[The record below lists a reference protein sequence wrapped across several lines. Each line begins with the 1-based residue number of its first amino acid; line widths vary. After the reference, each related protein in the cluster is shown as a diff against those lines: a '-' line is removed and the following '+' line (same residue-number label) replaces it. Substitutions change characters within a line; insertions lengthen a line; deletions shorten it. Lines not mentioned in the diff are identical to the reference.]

1 MSGRFPSPIETIKKR
16 VSCRSFDG
24 GQLENNMK
32 EQLRAF
38 FRENSRGPFGNLL
51 RFELVDLTEAERA
64 ELKSLG
70 TYGVIKGASLFIAG
84 AVTRGARAM
93 EDFGFCMERNILFAT
108 TLGLGT
114 CWLGGTLN
122 RAGFA
127 RKIGLTAEEL
137 MPAISPVGYPAGKR
151 SLTDRAFRFMAKSD
165 RRKPWP
171 ELFFDGRPGDPLA
184 KESAGALRE
193 ALEAVR
199 IGPSASN
206 RQPWR
211 IVRQGASFH
220 FFLARTPGYD
230 KMLGEIRLQD
240 VDMGIALCHFELAAG
255 ERGARGSWREAKP
268 SFDAGTWEYV
278 VSWTV
283 DPVSRVGSGI

>member
-1 MSGRFPSPIETIKKR
+1 MDIKSPIETIRQR
-16 VSCRSFDG
+16 VSCRTYDG
-24 GQLENNMK
+24 RVPDENTK

-38 FRENSRGPFGNLL
+38 FRENARGPFGNPL

-70 TYGVIKGASLFIAG
+70 TYGVIQGASLFIAG

-93 EDFGFCMERNILFAT
+93 EDFGFGMERNILFAT
-108 TLGLGT
+108 MLGLGT

-127 RKIGLTAEEL
+127 RKIGLEPEEL
-137 MPAISPVGYPAGKR
+137 MPAISPVGYPAVKK

-165 RRKPWP
+165 RRKPWT
-171 ELFFDGRPGDPLA
+171 ELFFEGRPGNPLVEGKSDPC
-184 KESAGALRE
+184 GQ
-193 ALEAVR
+193 ALESVR

-211 IVRQGASFH
+211 IIRQGAAFH

-230 KMLGEIRLQD
+230 KMLGEIRLQE
-240 VDMGIALCHFELAAG
+240 VDMGIALCHFELAAAELG
-255 ERGARGSWREAKP
+255 IGGSWQQAKP
-268 SFDAGTWEYV
+268 GFDSGTWEYV
-278 VSWTV
+278 VSWV
-283 DPVSRVGSGI
+283 VGQWPVTSDQ

>member
-1 MSGRFPSPIETIKKR
+1 MTIKQR
-16 VSCRSFDG
+16 TSCRTYDG
-24 GQLENNMK
+24 RPLDDKTKN
-32 EQLRAF
+32 QLRAF
-38 FRENSRGPFGNLL
+38 FRENIRGPFGNPL
-51 RFELVDLTEAERA
+51 RFELIDLTETERA

-70 TYGVIKGASLFIAG
+70 TYGVIKGARLFIAG
-84 AVTRGARAM
+84 AVTKGARDM
-93 EDFGFCMERNILFAT
+93 EDYGFGMERNILFAT
-108 TLGLGT
+108 ALGLGT

-165 RRKPWP
+165 RRQPWP
-171 ELFFDGRPGDPLA
+171 ELFFDDRTGDPLA
-184 KESAGALRE
+184 KESAGTLRE

-230 KMLGEIRLQD
+230 KMLGEISLQD
-240 VDMGIALCHFELAAG
+240 DDMGNALCHFELAAG

>member
-1 MSGRFPSPIETIKKR
+1 MDIPSPIDTIRKR
-16 VSCRSFDG
+16 ISCRTFDG
-24 GQLENNMK
+24 RPIDGKAK
-32 EQLRAF
+32 EKLREF
-38 FRENSRGPFGNLL
+38 LRSNTRGPFGNPL
-51 RFELVDLTEAERA
+51 RFEFIDLTEAERA
-64 ELKSLG
+64 ELKALG

-93 EDFGFCMERNILFAT
+93 EDYGFGMEGNILFAT

-127 RKIGLTAEEL
+127 RKIGLSSEEF
-137 MPAISPVGYPAGKR
+137 MPAISPVGTPADKR

-165 RRKPWP
+165 KRKPWA
-171 ELFFDGRPGDPLA
+171 ELFFDERPGNPLV
-184 KESAGALRE
+184 KEYAGACGQ
-193 ALEAVR
+193 ALESVR

-211 IVRQGASFH
+211 VIREGASYH

-230 KMLGEIRLQD
+230 KMTGEIRLQE
-240 VDMGIALCHFELAAG
+240 VDMGIALCHFELASAELGIAG
-255 ERGARGSWREAKP
+255 KWKQAKP
-268 SFDAGTWEYV
+268 GFDADMWEYV

-283 DPVSRVGSGI
+283 D

>member
-1 MSGRFPSPIETIKKR
+1 MEIKSPIETIKQR
-16 VSCRSFDG
+16 ISCRTYDG
-24 GQLENNMK
+24 MPLDDRKK

-38 FRENSRGPFGNLL
+38 FRENTRGPFGNPL
-51 RFELVDLTEAERA
+51 RFELIDLTEAERA

-84 AVTRGARAM
+84 AVKKGARAM
-93 EDFGFCMERNILFAT
+93 EDYGFGMEQNILFAT
-108 TLGLGT
+108 SLGLGT

-127 RKIGLTAEEL
+127 RKIALTPDEQ
-137 MPAISPVGYPAGKR
+137 MPAISPVGCPAGKR

-165 RRKPWP
+165 KRKPWQD
-171 ELFFDGRPGDPLA
+171 LFFDGSPDTPLSR
-184 KESAGALRE
+184 ELAGPLGE
-193 ALEAVR
+193 VLEAVR

-211 IVRQGASFH
+211 IVRDSAAFH

-230 KMLGEIRLQD
+230 KMLGEIRLQE

-255 ERGARGSWREAKP
+255 ELGVRGSWREAKP
-268 SFDAGTWEYV
+268 SFDAGTMEYV
-278 VSWTV
+278 VS
-283 DPVSRVGSGI
+283 RVAG

>member
-1 MSGRFPSPIETIKKR
+1 MTIPSALDVIRRR

-24 GQLENNMK
+24 RQLDNSMK
-32 EQLRAF
+32 EKLRAF
-38 FRENSRGPFGNLL
+38 FRENTRGPFGNPL

-64 ELKSLG
+64 EMKSLG

-84 AVTRGARAM
+84 AVRKGPRAM
-93 EDFGFCMERNILFAT
+93 EDYGYGMERNILFAT
-108 TLGLGT
+108 SLGLGT

-127 RKIGLTAEEL
+127 RKIGLKEGERI
-137 MPAISPVGYPAGKR
+137 PAISPVGYPAGTR
-151 SLTDRAFRFMAKSD
+151 SLTDRTFRFMAGSD

-171 ELFFDGRPGDPLA
+171 ELFFDGRPGNPLTR
-184 KESAGALRE
+184 ENAGVLAE

-211 IVRQGASFH
+211 IIREGNAFH

-230 KMLGEIRLQD
+230 KMLGEIRLQK
-240 VDMGIALCHFELAAG
+240 VDMGIALCHFELAVAELG
-255 ERGARGSWREAKP
+255 VRGGWRAAKP
-268 SFDAGTWEYV
+268 AFDAGTLEYV
-278 VSWTV
+278 VS
-283 DPVSRVGSGI
+283 RVTG

>member
-1 MSGRFPSPIETIKKR
+1 MTIPSALDVIRRR

-24 GQLENNMK
+24 RPLDNNMK
-32 EQLRAF
+32 ERLRAF
-38 FRENSRGPFGNLL
+38 FRQNTRGPFGNAL
-51 RFELVDLTEAERA
+51 RFELIDLTETERA

-84 AVTRGARAM
+84 ASAKGPRAM
-93 EDFGFCMERNILFAT
+93 EDYGYGMERNILFAT

-127 RKIGLTAEEL
+127 RKIGLSAEEF

-165 RRKPWP
+165 KRKPWQ
-171 ELFFDGRPGDPLA
+171 ELFFDERPGNPLV
-184 KESAGALRE
+184 KGKAGAGGQ
-193 ALEAVR
+193 ALESVR

-211 IVRQGASFH
+211 VICEGVSFH

-230 KMLGEIRLQD
+230 KMLGEIRLQE
-240 VDMGIALCHFELAAG
+240 VDMGIALCHFELASTELGIA
-255 ERGARGSWREAKP
+255 GSWQQAKP
-268 SFDAGTWEYV
+268 GFDSGTWEYV

-283 DPVSRVGSGI
+283 D

>member
-1 MSGRFPSPIETIKKR
+1 MDIPSPIEKITKR

-24 GQLENNMK
+24 RQLDNPMK

-38 FRENSRGPFGNLL
+38 FRENTRGPFGNPL
-51 RFELVDLTEAERA
+51 RFELIDLTEAERA
-64 ELKSLG
+64 GLKSLG
-70 TYGVIKGASLFIAG
+70 TYGVIKGAGLFIAG

-93 EDFGFCMERNILFAT
+93 EDFGFGMERNILFAT

-127 RKIGLTAEEL
+127 RKIGLEPGEL
-137 MPAISPVGYPAGKR
+137 MPAISPVGYPAEKR

-165 RRKPWP
+165 RRKPWH
-171 ELFFDGRPGDPLA
+171 ELFFDGRPDTPLSR
-184 KESAGALRE
+184 ELAGSLGE
-193 ALEAVR
+193 VLEAVR

-211 IVRQGASFH
+211 IVREGAAVH

-255 ERGARGSWREAKP
+255 ELGARGSWRAAKP
-268 SFDAGTWEYV
+268 SFDAGAWEYV
-278 VSWTV
+278 VSWTL
-283 DPVSRVGSGI
+283 D